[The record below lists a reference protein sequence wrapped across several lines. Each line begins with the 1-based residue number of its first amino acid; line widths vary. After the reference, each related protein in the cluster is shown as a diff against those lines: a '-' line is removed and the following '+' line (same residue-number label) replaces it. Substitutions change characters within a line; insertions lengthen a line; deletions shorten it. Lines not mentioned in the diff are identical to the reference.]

1 MAHYLK
7 WQKGDT
13 SKFPAFTSFK
23 MTNLSW
29 KFGPIS
35 TVHETHF
42 GWFPSFAGLPRFLD
56 TMVFEKIPL
65 IFIYIYIYIFMPFY
79 APHLPFGN
87 MWHSYGNISILG
99 DGMRHGFHRKSQVK
113 HYQRVVSPMYPWIF
127 VQKNPLLSHI
137 YSYRYSMNIWRCPKS
152 WGDPKNAGWFVSWR
166 IHLEVDDDLG
176 VPPF

>member
-1 MAHYLK
+1 MEVRTHLHCARNAFWMVPQFRWVAPILGHY
-7 WQKGDT
+7 G
-13 SKFPAFTSFK
+13 F
-23 MTNLSW
+23 W
-29 KFGPIS
+29 KNP
-35 TVHETHF
+35 TH
-42 GWFPSFAGLPRFLD
+42 
-56 TMVFEKIPL
+56 
-65 IFIYIYIYIFMPFY
+65 IYIYLCHFMHPIYLLEICDIAMETYPFWV
-79 APHLPFGN
+79 
-87 MWHSYGNISILG
+87 ME
-99 DGMRHGFHRKSQVK
+99 MRHGFHRKSQVK